1 MTGLLHAHSLLA
13 LAIGL
18 LLAVPQ
24 AVPPTDPQAIARAI
38 QQRYDTVVDFSA
50 DFVHAYQGGVLRKTA
65 TERGTVVIKKPARM
79 RWVYE
84 APEKKI
90 FVADG
95 LRIYS
100 YIPEDKQVL
109 VSPVPAGDN
118 ATTPV
123 LFLSGKGQ
131 LTRDFTAVFAAT
143 PDPMP
148 GTLSLTF
155 TPKRPEAEYEWL
167 TLVVDRGTWR
177 LRKLVTGDA
186 QGGVST
192 FTFTNTRENT
202 GVADAVFRFTIPK
215 GVDVVTTQ
223 GQARD

>member
-1 MTGLLHAHSLLA
+1 VTGLLHAHSFLA
-13 LAIGL
+13 LVVGL
-18 LLAVPQ
+18 LLAAPQ
-24 AVPPTDPQAIARAI
+24 AVPPADPQALARAI
-38 QQRYDTVVDFSA
+38 QQKYDTVADFSA
-50 DFVHAYQGGVLRKTA
+50 DFVHTYQGGVLRKTA
-65 TERGTVVIKKPARM
+65 TERGTVVIRKPARM

-95 LRIYS
+95 LRMYS

-109 VSPVPAGDN
+109 ISPIPAGDEA
-118 ATTPV
+118 ATPA

-131 LTRDFTAVFAAT
+131 LTRDFTAIFAAE
-143 PDPMP
+143 PDPLP
-148 GTLSLTF
+148 GTVSLTF
-155 TPKRPEAEYEWL
+155 TPKRREAEYEWL

-177 LRKLVTGDA
+177 LRKLVTRDA

-223 GQARD
+223 GHTRD

>member
-1 MTGLLHAHSLLA
+1 MHAHTFLA
-13 LAIGL
+13 LAVGL
-18 LLAVPQ
+18 SLAAPQ
-24 AVPPTDPQAIARAI
+24 AVPPADPQAVARAI
-38 QQRYDTVVDFSA
+38 QQRYDGVADFSA
-50 DFVHAYQGGVLRKTA
+50 DFVHAYQGGILRKTA

-79 RWVYE
+79 RWVYD
-84 APEKKI
+84 APEKKV

-95 LRIYS
+95 VRLYS

-109 VSPVPAGDN
+109 VSPISPADE
-118 ATTPV
+118 ASTPA

-131 LTRDFTAVFAAT
+131 LTRDFTAMFAAT
-143 PDPMP
+143 PDPAP
-148 GTLSLTF
+148 GTVSVTF
-155 TPKRPEAEYEWL
+155 TPKRREAEYEWL

-192 FTFTNTRENT
+192 FTFTNVRENT
-202 GVADAVFRFTIPK
+202 KVADATFRFTIPK

>member
-1 MTGLLHAHSLLA
+1 LVHAHWF
-13 LAIGL
+13 LAIVIGL
-18 LLAVPQ
+18 SLAAPQ
-24 AVPPTDPQAIARAI
+24 AVPPTDPQALARAI
-38 QQRYDTVVDFSA
+38 QQKYDTVADFSA
-50 DFVHAYQGGVLRKTA
+50 EFVHTYQGGLLRKTA
-65 TERGTVVIKKPARM
+65 TERGSVVIKKPARM
-79 RWVYE
+79 RWVYD

-109 VSPVPAGDN
+109 VSPVPAGDD
-118 ATTPV
+118 ATTPA

-131 LTRDFTAVFAAT
+131 LTRDFTAVLAAV
-143 PDPMP
+143 PDPLP
-148 GTLSLTF
+148 GTVSITF
-155 TPKRPEAEYEWL
+155 SPKRREAEYDWI

-177 LRKLVTGDA
+177 LRKLATGDA

-192 FTFTNTRENT
+192 FTFTNIRENT
-202 GVADAVFRFTIPK
+202 GVPDAVFRFTIPK

-223 GQARD
+223 GQSRD